1 MSLIISNDQTKIEV
15 LEEWQDK
22 LEEITRLFFD
32 REKISYDT
40 EVSLVFVD
48 NESISKLNKA
58 YRDKDRE
65 TDVLSFPLLEGEI
78 NQDLD
83 MDVLLGDIVISL
95 EKAEEQAHEFRHSLS
110 REIFYLYLHGLLH
123 LIGYDHLKEE
133 DKKKMREQ
141 EEKILQDL
149 EITR

>member
-65 TDVLSFPLLEGEI
+65 TDVLSFPLLEG
-78 NQDLD
+78 D
-83 MDVLLGDIVISL
+83 SL
-95 EKAEEQAHEFRHSLS
+95 R
-110 REIFYLYLHGLLH
+110 
-123 LIGYDHLKEE
+123 
-133 DKKKMREQ
+133 
-141 EEKILQDL
+141 
-149 EITR
+149 

>member
-95 EKAEEQAHEFRHSLS
+95 EKAEEQAHEFGHSLS